1 MTYVEPQPR
10 DPRQATGWK
19 RWGTVAVVMIGTM
32 PIVLGAGAVGWLLF
46 GIAGAEPDLLWGTVA
61 WVISAAVL
69 GVGIAAPP
77 GPARRPRLVIGAA
90 LAVVWF
96 VVGRF
101 VLGP

>member
-1 MTYVEPQPR
+1 VILLP
-10 DPRQATGWK
+10 
-19 RWGTVAVVMIGTM
+19 IGTM

-46 GIAGAEPDLLWGTVA
+46 GIAGGEPDLLWGTVA
-61 WVISAAVL
+61 WVVSAVVL
-69 GVGIAAPP
+69 GVGIGIMP

>member
-1 MTYVEPQPR
+1 M
-10 DPRQATGWK
+10 A
-19 RWGTVAVVMIGTM
+19 GTIHRTSSSFPA
-32 PIVLGAGAVGWLLF
+32 LLLRRYDT
-46 GIAGAEPDLLWGTVA
+46 AP

-77 GPARRPRLVIGAA
+77 GPARRARLVIGAA
-90 LAVVWF
+90 FAVVWF